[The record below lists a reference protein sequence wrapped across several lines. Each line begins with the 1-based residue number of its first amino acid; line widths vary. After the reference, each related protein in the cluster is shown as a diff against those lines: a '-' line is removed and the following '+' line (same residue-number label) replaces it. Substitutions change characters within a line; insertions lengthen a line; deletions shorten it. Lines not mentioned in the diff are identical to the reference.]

1 MVNKKVLPLCFTP
14 CDGPCKERLGKDSRI
29 LNSGQCQMEMSGQL
43 QAAAAVT
50 AGKEC
55 LWQPLDTRL
64 DSHQSRSGQ
73 SDTIHATDC

>member
-55 LWQPLDTRL
+55 L
-64 DSHQSRSGQ
+64 
-73 SDTIHATDC
+73 